1 MSLEENR
8 LYVGNND
15 TANFINNELIF
26 YKDVKEIPIPPY
38 PSYIEYGMVILCT
51 EGNARIKVHTY
62 EHLLA
67 KNELIILLP
76 GQLISLNEI
85 SKDFSISAFSISR
98 SLFNDVLSG
107 ICRFSPH
114 FFFYMRSHFY
124 YELTDSESM
133 NFGNYYNMV
142 CTKAQS
148 PSNLYP
154 RESVIHI
161 LRILYLDLYNSY
173 KIDSLPY
180 IPTMDSHKKELTDKF
195 FSLIMQHYKEN
206 REVSFYAKMLCITP
220 KYLTT
225 IVKAVSGKSAKDWIL
240 EYIILEI
247 KALLRDSSLNIQEIV
262 LKTNF
267 ANQSSLARF
276 FRKHTGMSPSEFRKG
291 KLDTNL

>member
-85 SKDFSISAFSISR
+85 SKDFTISAFSISL

-107 ICRFSPH
+107 ICRFS
-114 FFFYMRSHFY
+114 SSTC
-124 YELTDSESM
+124 EVISIM
-133 NFGNYYNMV
+133 N
-142 CTKAQS
+142 
-148 PSNLYP
+148 
-154 RESVIHI
+154 
-161 LRILYLDLYNSY
+161 
-173 KIDSLPY
+173 
-180 IPTMDSHKKELTDKF
+180 
-195 FSLIMQHYKEN
+195 
-206 REVSFYAKMLCITP
+206 
-220 KYLTT
+220 
-225 IVKAVSGKSAKDWIL
+225 
-240 EYIILEI
+240 
-247 KALLRDSSLNIQEIV
+247 
-262 LKTNF
+262 
-267 ANQSSLARF
+267 
-276 FRKHTGMSPSEFRKG
+276 
-291 KLDTNL
+291 